1 MNIICVGAAPQHSA
15 ARAAEAAELRR
26 GVWGEVTMCKA
37 VTPADRRASKKY
49 SVISITSFTVTSD
62 TDPAPAP
69 ARTPAPPPA
78 PSEPAWSWAVL
89 AASFLC
95 LCVLDGIR

>member
-1 MNIICVGAAPQHSA
+1 MCWR
-15 ARAAEAAELRR
+15 RASTQRSQSSRGGSGDNTELEEEC
-26 GVWGEVTMCKA
+26 EVTMCKA

>member
-1 MNIICVGAAPQHSA
+1 MCWRRASTQRSQSSRGGGAEEGCV
-15 ARAAEAAELRR
+15 
-26 GVWGEVTMCKA
+26 VTMCKA

>member
-1 MNIICVGAAPQHSA
+1 MSSA
-15 ARAAEAAELRR
+15 RR
-26 GVWGEVTMCKA
+26 VVCSVVTMCKA
-37 VTPADRRASKKY
+37 VTPADRRARKKY